1 MQTELISALQKV
13 NQEISSTV
21 AKLSENGVAS
31 IYAALPPRELQDLN
45 GKLARIAACLGRLSP
60 GQPKEPELQ
69 SALGEYLANLESLKN
84 VLVRVQDTLARQRD
98 LLKKDLAHM
107 NSTRAWV
114 EAFRATSTA

>member
-1 MQTELISALQKV
+1 MQSELITALKKV
-13 NQEISSTV
+13 NQEISHTV
-21 AKLSENGVAS
+21 SRLSEKDVAR
-31 IYAALPPRELQDLN
+31 IYTALPPGELQDLN

-69 SALGEYLANLESLKN
+69 SALGEYLANLESLKT

-98 LLKKDLAHM
+98 QLRKDLAHM